1 MNPNKSL
8 HFDFLLES
16 ERFSSSPLR
25 LRFMIPVVGFLC
37 LASSLVVWQ
46 LDSSHSH
53 AITLQKKSLE
63 TDIAKLK
70 SSHELVL
77 KDRAEAKE
85 LAGQLEQLKYY
96 QHSKNHVGGVLS
108 SLTNCVTRNIQLT
121 ELAFSTQ
128 MPHPLGAGQP
138 KPKTPLDIAK
148 LCPTNTLE
156 AVNLRF
162 KGRYYQSG
170 VVPVELNKFL
180 AALSGNAFTSL
191 VTQVNRQVDY
201 QEDPSR
207 NRSESKEMDIYTF
220 DINYE
225 CLPRRFQ

>member
-1 MNPNKSL
+1 MSPNKSL

-25 LRFMIPVVGFLC
+25 VRFMIPVVGFLC
-37 LASSLVVWQ
+37 LAASLVVWQ
-46 LDSSHSH
+46 VDSADSNT
-53 AITLQKKSLE
+53 INLKKKTLE
-63 TDIAKLK
+63 ADIAKLK
-70 SSHELVL
+70 SSHALVL

-85 LAGQLEQLKYY
+85 LAGQLEQLNYY
-96 QHSKNHVGGVLS
+96 QHSKSRVGGTLS

-121 ELAFSTQ
+121 ELIFSTQ
-128 MPHPLGAGQP
+128 MPPPVGAGQP

-170 VVPVELNKFL
+170 VVPVELNNFL

-201 QEDPSR
+201 QEDPSK
-207 NRSESKEMDIYTF
+207 NRSESKEMDVYTF